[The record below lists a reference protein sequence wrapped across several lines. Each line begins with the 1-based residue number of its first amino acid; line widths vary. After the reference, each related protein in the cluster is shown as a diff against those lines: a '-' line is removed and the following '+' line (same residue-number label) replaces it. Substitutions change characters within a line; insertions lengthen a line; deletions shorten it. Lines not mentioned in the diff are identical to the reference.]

1 MEKTGLAVGESET
14 LEMLEQEKEKA
25 IRRDVEAALRRSRE
39 LKSDFLGLGDRLYRE
54 YPDVWEQVKDDWR
67 DDWLPNVVVEVKI
80 TSELTRTGLLL
91 DPLPIEEP

>member
-67 DDWLPNVVVEVKI
+67 DDWLPNVAVEVKI